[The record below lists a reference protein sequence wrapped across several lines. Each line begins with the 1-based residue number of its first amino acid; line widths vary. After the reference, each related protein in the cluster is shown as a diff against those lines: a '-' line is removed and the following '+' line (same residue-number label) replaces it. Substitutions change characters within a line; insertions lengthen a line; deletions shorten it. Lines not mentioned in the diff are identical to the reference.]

1 MAKAKILIADDDVT
15 LRDMYKLRLEADDFE
30 VLTTAD
36 GEETLSE
43 IRKEKPDLILLDI
56 MMPKI
61 NGLDVLAEIKKDPV
75 LKNLPVIML
84 TALIQDVTKVKS
96 LMSGADDY
104 LMKSEV
110 MPGEVIGKVNQV
122 LDAAKKATKGTGRE

>member
-15 LRDMYKLRLEADDFE
+15 LMDMYKLRLEAEDFE
-30 VLTTAD
+30 VITAED
-36 GEETLSE
+36 GEQAIAE
-43 IRKEKPDLILLDI
+43 IRKEKPDLVLLDI

-61 NGLDVLAEIKKDPV
+61 NGLDVLAELKKDEHF
-75 LKNLPVIML
+75 KNIPVIML

-96 LMSGADDY
+96 LMTGADDY

-110 MPGEVIGKVNQV
+110 MPGEVIQKVNQV
-122 LDAAKKATKGTGRE
+122 LAASKKKPQ

>member
-1 MAKAKILIADDDVT
+1 MAKARILIADDDIT
-15 LRDMYKLRLEADDFE
+15 LRDMYKLRLEADNFE
-30 VLTTAD
+30 VLIAAD
-36 GEETLSE
+36 GEEALGI

-61 NGLDVLAEIKKDPV
+61 NGLDVLAEIKKDPT
-75 LKNLPVIML
+75 LKEIPVIML

-110 MPGEVIGKVNQV
+110 MPGEVITKVNQV
-122 LDAAKKATKGTGRE
+122 LDAAKKAPGRKQE

>member
-1 MAKAKILIADDDVT
+1 MAKARILIADDDIT
-15 LRDMYKLRLEADDFE
+15 LRDMYKLRLEADNFE
-30 VLTTAD
+30 VLIAAD
-36 GEETLSE
+36 GEEALG
-43 IRKEKPDLILLDI
+43 ILRKEKPDLILLDI

-61 NGLDVLAEIKKDPV
+61 NGLDVLAEIKKDPT
-75 LKNLPVIML
+75 LKEIPVIML

-110 MPGEVIGKVNQV
+110 MPGEVITKVNQV
-122 LDAAKKATKGTGRE
+122 LDAAKKAPGRKQE